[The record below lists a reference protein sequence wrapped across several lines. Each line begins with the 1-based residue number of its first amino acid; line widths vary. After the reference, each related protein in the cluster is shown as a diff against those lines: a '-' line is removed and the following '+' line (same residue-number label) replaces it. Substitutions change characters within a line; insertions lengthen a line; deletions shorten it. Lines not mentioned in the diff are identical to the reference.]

1 MGEAKRR
8 RALGLGGARPI
19 IRDVRSTQPDTTAP
33 DWSKAPTNPASVAA
47 EIAALREHG
56 NTIDQDG
63 NTIPISTDQP
73 EPEITPAMADAYMRR
88 RVREMV
94 DGITPEMLRVLT
106 TVVDLADDGLGVWR
120 DGKIVTLTPNKAN
133 EGAMLP
139 PQPVI
144 DEIRRRR
151 AISGEG
157 E

>member
-1 MGEAKRR
+1 
-8 RALGLGGARPI
+8 
-19 IRDVRSTQPDTTAP
+19 
-33 DWSKAPTNPASVAA
+33 
-47 EIAALREHG
+47 
-56 NTIDQDG
+56 
-63 NTIPISTDQP
+63 
-73 EPEITPAMADAYMRR
+73 
-88 RVREMV
+88 MV

-106 TVVDLADDGLGVWR
+106 TVVDLADDGLGVSP
-120 DGKIVTLTPNKAN
+120 DGKIVPLTPNKAN